1 MKVGFSLTCRPVR
14 GRVTGEGGPVLS
26 RQLTLWSFSL
36 LTLFVSVLVF
46 FSRRCSLVLSSGLCP
61 SFPVTSKIIQKS
73 QCLSAFFFLFLLLFL
88 LFSQA
93 TLLYYFASI

>member
-61 SFPVTSKIIQKS
+61 SFPVTSKIIQKKVNVYL
-73 QCLSAFFFLFLLLFL
+73 LSSLFFSYCCCYYLKQ
-88 LFSQA
+88 LFSTILHQ
-93 TLLYYFASI
+93 

>member
-46 FSRRCSLVLSSGLCP
+46 FSRRCSLVLSSGLCFFSSHKQNNP
-61 SFPVTSKIIQKS
+61 KKS
-73 QCLSAFFFLFLLLFL
+73 QCLSAFFSLFLLLL
-88 LFSQA
+88 LLLSQA

>member
-61 SFPVTSKIIQKS
+61 SFPVTSKIIQKKS
-73 QCLSAFFFLFLLLFL
+73 VSICFLLSFSLIVFVILSSNSSL
-88 LFSQA
+88 LFC
-93 TLLYYFASI
+93 IN